1 MKLMSKMPFLLAL
14 IGVATGIGLAEEDV
28 LICKIVMC
36 VSFLLWVILYS
47 LMISYKDIK

>member
-14 IGVATGIGLAEEDV
+14 IGVATGFGLAEDNV
-28 LICKIVMC
+28 FICKVIMC

-47 LMISYKDIK
+47 LMIKGEDR